1 MEEKKI
7 ITTELELQA
16 VIAVAAI
23 VYAEQHKEM
32 NSDYVMDVA
41 AGIAV
46 KIVRHFTGEK
56 QLPENMLKES
66 RKQWKDTNDV
76 ISQMTNDILEI
87 LNVFRG
93 GQR

>member
-7 ITTELELQA
+7 IITDQELQA
-16 VIAVAAI
+16 VIAVAAFI
-23 VYAEQHKEM
+23 YAEQHEEM
-32 NSDYVMDVA
+32 NSDCVMEVA

-46 KIVRHFTGEK
+46 KTVRHFTGEK
-56 QLPENMLKES
+56 RLSENMLEES
-66 RKQWKDTNDV
+66 RQQCKVINDV

>member
-7 ITTELELQA
+7 ITTKLELQA
-16 VIAVAAI
+16 VIAAAAF
-23 VYAEQHKEM
+23 VYAEQHEEM
-32 NSDYVMDVA
+32 NSDYVMGVA

-46 KIVRHFTGEK
+46 KIVHHFTGENR
-56 QLPENMLKES
+56 LPENMLEEA
-66 RKQWKDTNDV
+66 RQRCRAVNDMV
-76 ISQMTNDILEI
+76 SQMTNDILEI

>member
-7 ITTELELQA
+7 ITTKLELQA

-23 VYAEQHKEM
+23 VYAEQHKEL
-32 NSDYVMDVA
+32 NSDYVMKVA
-41 AGIAV
+41 AGVAV
-46 KIVRHFTGEK
+46 NTVCHFTGEK
-56 QLPENMLKES
+56 RLPENMLEES
-66 RKQWKDTNDV
+66 RQRCRVTNDM